1 MNYYDE
7 IKDKLIDNEIYERV
21 KDNSKE
27 RNRVKT
33 YFEIGKLL
41 SEAGSKYG
49 NSIIE
54 NYAKRLVA
62 EVGKKY
68 NKRTLFRMRQ
78 FYRVFSDEK
87 VSALLTQLS
96 WSHCLEL
103 IVLKDINEINYYID
117 ITIKNNYNYRQLH
130 EKIKINEYERLDEET
145 RSKLINREQTMVSDF
160 INNPIFIKNSYNYE
174 KFSER
179 DKVCYNEY
187 GDNMDL
193 DKINLLAD
201 KMRRNEYEVIVC
213 SNKEE
218 AKKIILD
225 MCKDKSVGIGDSHSI
240 NDLNIL
246 DDLQKQNDK
255 LYAMQ
260 LDKSRENKI
269 NSMITD
275 IFILSANAVSFETGE
290 MVNIDSSCNRVAPS
304 LYGPNHVL
312 FVIGKNKIE
321 KDLESAIKRI
331 KNYVAPKNSKA
342 HNYET
347 PCAYTGL
354 CSNCSSK
361 DRICRATVIYHK
373 RPKQTPTTIILVNE
387 ELGW

>member
-1 MNYYDE
+1 
-7 IKDKLIDNEIYERV
+7 
-21 KDNSKE
+21 
-27 RNRVKT
+27 
-33 YFEIGKLL
+33 
-41 SEAGSKYG
+41 
-49 NSIIE
+49 
-54 NYAKRLVA
+54 
-62 EVGKKY
+62 
-68 NKRTLFRMRQ
+68 
-78 FYRVFSDEK
+78 
-87 VSALLTQLS
+87 
-96 WSHCLEL
+96 
-103 IVLKDINEINYYID
+103 
-117 ITIKNNYNYRQLH
+117 
-130 EKIKINEYERLDEET
+130 
-145 RSKLINREQTMVSDF
+145 
-160 INNPIFIKNSYNYE
+160 
-174 KFSER
+174 
-179 DKVCYNEY
+179 
-187 GDNMDL
+187 MDL

-201 KMRRNEYEVIVC
+201 KMRKNEYEVIVC
-213 SNKEE
+213 NTKAE
-218 AKKIILD
+218 AKKIVLE

-246 DDLQKQNDK
+246 EDLQKQNDK

-269 NSMITD
+269 KSMITD

-347 PCAYTGL
+347 PCAYTGI
-354 CSNCSSK
+354 CSNCLSK

-373 RPKQTPTTIILVNE
+373 RPKQTPTTILLVNE